1 MKSNKVLYIIIIL
14 CFVLVIGFCAFLII
28 THKEEVLSDNEM
40 FKRDFEQYN
49 GLTYEDT
56 NDKVIDVEI
65 PIDNPFIYKS
75 DKEIVDILK
84 NEEAYVLFGYA
95 SCPLTRAIIETLIDV
110 LEENNIDTVYYVD
123 IKDIRDEYKSNGN
136 IVAEKVKNGTDA
148 YYEILDFFGTELERY
163 YVPDETGMF
172 LYDTRVTR
180 LMSPTFVAVRNGE
193 IVSMH
198 EELVDTYDDS
208 NRELTSEEKEVLKEE
223 YEKVISM
230 MNEEETAE

>member
-14 CFVLVIGFCAFLII
+14 CFVLVVGFCAFLII

-49 GLTYEDT
+49 GLTYDDT

-95 SCPLTRAIIETLIDV
+95 SCPLTRAMIETLIDV
-110 LEENNIDTVYYVD
+110 L
-123 IKDIRDEYKSNGN
+123 KDIRDEYKSNGN

-223 YEKVISM
+223 YEKVISII
-230 MNEEETAE
+230 NEEETAE